1 MTAGRRIA
9 GVILAAVLSC
19 RSVNRDTS
27 IAFAA
32 SLLFNKKT
40 FVVVAGGDA
49 SLFPN
54 FDMVWLFTKPVIFA
68 RCLCCTSCKRAVRLK
83 RCGKRSV
90 KALKQ
95 NCQGNA
101 DLPGVS
107 AERFHLS
114 GTKVG
119 KVD

>member
-1 MTAGRRIA
+1 MAAGRRIA

-40 FVVVAGGDA
+40 FVVVAGCDA

-54 FDMVWLFTKPVIFA
+54 FDIVWLFTKPVIFA